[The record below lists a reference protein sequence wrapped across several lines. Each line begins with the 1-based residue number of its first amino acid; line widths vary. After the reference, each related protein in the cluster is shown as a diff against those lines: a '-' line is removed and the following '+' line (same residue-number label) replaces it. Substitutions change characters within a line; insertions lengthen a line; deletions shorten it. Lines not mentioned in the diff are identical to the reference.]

1 MQCPRLRT
9 YPSCADLSFAKVPT
23 MKHLL
28 SLLSLGC
35 ALVALAPTDVQALGL
50 LIPKNASTRPF
61 DLEQHR
67 VNVTITNTAALT
79 KVEQV
84 FRNNT
89 NRPLE
94 ATFVFPL
101 PAGATVS
108 NFSLW
113 INGKKTAGAVLEK
126 GKARQIYDSIVR
138 RTEDPGLIEYI
149 DGKIFKASIFP
160 IPAGGTQKLEIQFG
174 QVLAKQGDMYRYVYP
189 LKVGKAYAKAKTNKD
204 FTLTARVL
212 NSVPITAVYSPTHNV
227 STHKKNQ
234 NQVVV
239 GMEQMHAT
247 LDRDFELFFGLAQKD
262 IGLNIVTHDP
272 DGEGP
277 EHGYFMAALAPRV
290 KVASHVEIG
299 QTITFV
305 MDTSGS
311 MAGPKIEQA
320 RKTLAYCIGQLRP
333 QDHFNV
339 VRFSTDV
346 ESLYTQ
352 PVAATKQNKAK
363 ALGFAKELAAAG
375 GTAIDSAL
383 DTALKQTIPAHQ
395 PHQVI
400 FVTDGVPT
408 VGDTDTPLI
417 LNHVKSHRTKK
428 TRLFTFGVGHDVNVR
443 LLDALAQV
451 SRGRADYVKPD
462 GQDMENAVAALY
474 NRISSPV
481 LTDIKLE
488 FKGTRVFDIYPK
500 QMPDLFKG
508 DQIIV
513 FGRYRGNFSN
523 NIVLSGSA
531 GKKAKVYKYGSKVE
545 GKKGKAVKATG
556 QFLAPMEFMPK
567 LWAARKTGYLLEQI
581 RLNGEQAELKN
592 EVIRLAKKFGLVTP
606 YTSYLAVDDSEFQ
619 RPTPRPR
626 PPGTRPG
633 PIRRRVAEKAENKP
647 RSIRPTKR
655 RKSKPS
661 SDMAT
666 NDSSIGRGRA
676 QASAEESAPSVLAG
690 GFGRSSGASAVEAS
704 VATRNLKEKKTD
716 SGAIRTRAT
725 YLAGRSFQ
733 FKSGAWVQKG
743 ITAKQMKSAKSATFA
758 SSSYMSL
765 MRKNSS
771 LRSLSKLSR
780 DVVYVK
786 VGSKVYKLMPAGS
799 K

>member
-1 MQCPRLRT
+1 
-9 YPSCADLSFAKVPT
+9 

-35 ALVALAPTDVQALGL
+35 ALAALAPTDAQALGL
-50 LIPKNASTRPF
+50 LIPKNTANRPF

-113 INGKKTAGAVLEK
+113 INGKKTAGTVLEK

-189 LKVGKAYAKAKTNKD
+189 LKVGNAYAKAKTNKD
-204 FTLTARVL
+204 FTLTAKVL
-212 NSVPITAVYSPTHNV
+212 NSVPITAVYSPSHNV

-247 LDRDFELFFGLAQKD
+247 LDRDFEMFFGLGKKD

-277 EHGYFMAALAPRV
+277 EHGYFMAALAPQV
-290 KVASHVEIG
+290 KVASHSEIG
-299 QTITFV
+299 QTVTFV

-320 RKTLAYCIGQLRP
+320 RKTLAYCIGRLRP
-333 QDHFNV
+333 QDHFNI

-346 ESLYTQ
+346 EALHTQ
-352 PVAATKQNKAK
+352 PVAATPKNKAQ
-363 ALGFAKELAAAG
+363 ALSFAQELAAAG

-383 DTALKQTIPAHQ
+383 ETALKQTIPSHQ

-417 LNHVKSHRTKK
+417 LNHVKSRRTKK

-443 LLDALAQV
+443 LLDALAQ
-451 SRGRADYVKPD
+451 STRGRADYVKPD

-488 FKGTRVFDIYPK
+488 FKGTRVYDIYPK

-523 NIVLSGSA
+523 NVVLSGSA
-531 GKKAKVYKYGSKVE
+531 GKKAKTYSYGSEKS
-545 GKKGKAVKATG
+545 GKATKAVEATG

-592 EVIRLAKKFGLVTP
+592 EVIRLSKKFGLVTP

-619 RPTPRPR
+619 RPRPIARPTTRPVRRPR
-626 PPGTRPG
+626 RPQ
-633 PIRRRVAEKAENKP
+633 
-647 RSIRPTKR
+647 RSST
-655 RKSKPS
+655 SVDSES
-661 SDMAT
+661 SDMDALL
-666 NDSSIGRGRA
+666 
-676 QASAEESAPSVLAG
+676 SARRPKKKSRRFAGKALSNGLSGG
-690 GFGRSSGASAVEAS
+690 GFGRGKAAPSVPADGFTNSSGKGAVDASI
-704 VATRNLKEKKTD
+704 ATRDLKESKTD
-716 SGAIRTRAT
+716 TGAIGTRAT
-725 YLAGRSFQ
+725 YLAGRTFE

-743 ITAKQMKSAKSATFA
+743 LTAKQMKSAKVATFA
-758 SSSYMSL
+758 DSSYMSL

-780 DVVYVK
+780 HIVYVR
-786 VGSKVYKLMPAGS
+786 VGKKVYKLVPTGS